1 MSAKKTI
8 HVYGTPFISPTSP
21 KISSSHLSPLSF
33 PLFSPPF
40 TTLSARWL
48 ENVRLRVKESTYVK
62 YYNITKNHILP
73 KLGTYTADQLTTE
86 TVEQFVQ
93 EKLVHGRCN
102 GTGGLSEKTVKDILT
117 VLQETC
123 RYAGHWGIEIPCHF
137 DRIRIRKKGPEIRV
151 LSRERQQDLVTFLLK
166 DESLTKL
173 GILMSLYMGLRLGEI
188 CALQRRSILFH
199 EGILCVRYTM
209 QRIQDFPQSGLSDDK
224 RKTKIIITEPK
235 SGSSIRDIPIPA
247 FLLERLWPLQS
258 LPEDAFLLTGSV
270 RRFIEPRTLENI
282 LKKYLRECGLED
294 VTYHMLRHTFATRCI
309 EGGFDVKALSEI
321 LGHASVNVT
330 LNRYVHSSIDQK
342 RKYMEQLSLL

>member
-33 PLFSPPF
+33 PLFSPPLPL
-40 TTLSARWL
+40 LSARWL

-62 YYNITKNHILP
+62 YYNITQNHILP

-86 TVEQFVQ
+86 AVEQFVQ

-123 RYAGHWGIEIPCHF
+123 RYAGHWGVEIPCHF
-137 DRIRIRKKGPEIRV
+137 DRIRIRKKSAEIRV
-151 LSRERQQDLVTFLLK
+151 LSRERQQDLVTFLLR

-199 EGILCVRYTM
+199 EEILCVRYTM

-247 FLLERLWPLQS
+247 FLMERLGPLRS
-258 LPEDAFLLTGSV
+258 LPEDAFLLTGST

-282 LKKYLRECGLED
+282 LKKYLRECGMED

-321 LGHASVNVT
+321 LGYASVNVT

-342 RKYMEQLSLL
+342 RKYMEQLPVL